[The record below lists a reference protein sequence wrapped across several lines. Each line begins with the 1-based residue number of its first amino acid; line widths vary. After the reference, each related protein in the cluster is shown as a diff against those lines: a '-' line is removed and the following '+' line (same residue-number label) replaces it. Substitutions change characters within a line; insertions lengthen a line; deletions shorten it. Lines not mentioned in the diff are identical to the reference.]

1 MVLRTPFERN
11 NLKKYQGIPSEQ
23 ARSVKEL
30 KLINPR
36 WDFPKVAN
44 HGIEGVCLIEENFLY
59 DSETRSLKD
68 FSFHFS
74 TPQHFGDSFVAVFN
88 GGRVWGENPHG
99 VVQCPLRIA
108 MSPRRNPRPA
118 TQTHVRSTFAFRRQW
133 FADT

>member
-1 MVLRTPFERN
+1 MKEFLSSQFSLLMFSPANFHAESIEFPIVVFIVSLFLFWLVLRIPFERN

-59 DSETRSLKD
+59 DSKTRSLNALKD

-74 TPQHFGDSFVAVFN
+74 TS
-88 GGRVWGENPHG
+88 
-99 VVQCPLRIA
+99 
-108 MSPRRNPRPA
+108 
-118 TQTHVRSTFAFRRQW
+118 
-133 FADT
+133 